1 MSRRF
6 ATYGGVAALGG
17 VTYYL
22 YNAGGDPKLAEKKAE
37 RKFCRGR
44 LPGLSTNSCRRCC
57 DCRTQAKR
65 RLPWPGQG
73 SKEGWRGGLRGS
85 PRQRTAIRMFNAIP
99 SMLLVA
105 VY

>member
-37 RKFCRGR
+37 RKFCRGQ

-57 DCRTQAKR
+57 DCRTQAER

-73 SKEGWRGGLRGS
+73 SQEGRPGGLRGS
-85 PRQRTAIRMFNAIP
+85 TRQRTAIRMSNTT
-99 SMLLVA
+99 LLLMTVC
-105 VY
+105 